1 MPTSVF
7 VCHKCDGSGRLVRAL
22 RQGTSASIV
31 KVGCQ
36 KVCDEPVAGLV
47 VNQRMEWFG
56 RLDSSKAV
64 DAMVK
69 LIRAGGT
76 GNLPGTLEK
85 RRDSKR
91 SGRRPR

>member
-1 MPTSVF
+1 MPACVF
-7 VCHKCDGSGRLVRAL
+7 VCRKCDGSGPLLKSL
-22 RQGTSASIV
+22 RRGTAASIV

-47 VNQRMEWFG
+47 VNRQMEWFG
-56 RLDSSKAV
+56 RLDSDKAV
-64 DAMVK
+64 GALVK
-69 LIRAGGT
+69 LVNDSGAGK
-76 GNLPGTLEK
+76 LPPTLEK